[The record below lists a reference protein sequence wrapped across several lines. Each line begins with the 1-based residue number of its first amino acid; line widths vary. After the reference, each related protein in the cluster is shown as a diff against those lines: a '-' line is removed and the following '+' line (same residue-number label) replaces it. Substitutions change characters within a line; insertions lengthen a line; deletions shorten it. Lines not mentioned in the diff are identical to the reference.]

1 MRWTRS
7 KKANR
12 NFRDAR
18 TGTKS
23 RSRTRRSGTSMM
35 PGSGPALG
43 VGGLGIIGLI
53 LSLILGVNLM
63 GTPGT
68 HTTQAFE
75 QVGGRTQ
82 VTAPTELADTS
93 AEWFNFLLTDV
104 QDFWVEKFR
113 GHNIRY
119 QEATLTL
126 YDSPI
131 RTACG
136 MATVEIGPH
145 YCPLDKGIYLEPGFF
160 SAILER
166 RFGASG
172 DFAQA
177 YVVAHEFGHHV
188 QNELGISTH
197 MREQQAR
204 NPRLKNDLSIRLELQ
219 ADCLAGVWAASAAER
234 GLLDAGDTQE
244 ALAAAAAVGDD
255 RIQHAQGHQIN
266 PHTWTHGSAEQRV
279 GWFKRG
285 FETADTEQC
294 DTFGR

>member
-7 KKANR
+7 KKANK

-18 TGTKS
+18 TGGRATGS
-23 RSRTRRSGTSMM
+23 RRRTRATM

-43 VGGLGIIGLI
+43 VGGLGIVGLI
-53 LSLILGVNLM
+53 LSLLLGVNLM

-68 HTTQAFE
+68 PTTQAFE
-75 QVGGRTQ
+75 QVGGPTQ
-82 VTAPTELADTS
+82 HGAPTELADTN

-104 QDFWVEKFR
+104 QDFWVKKFQ

-126 YDSPI
+126 YDTPI
-131 RTACG
+131 RTGCG
-136 MATVEIGPH
+136 TATVEIGPH

-160 SAILER
+160 KAILER
-166 RFGASG
+166 RFGATG

-204 NPRLKNDLSIRLELQ
+204 NPRLKNELSVRLELQ
-219 ADCLAGVWAASAAER
+219 ADCLAGVWAASAHER
-234 GLLDAGDTQE
+234 GLLDPGDTKE
-244 ALAAAAAVGDD
+244 ALEAAAAVGDD
-255 RIQHAQGHQIN
+255 RIQAAQGQRVN
-266 PHTWTHGSAEQRV
+266 PHTWTHGSSEQRV
-279 GWFKRG
+279 YWFQKG
-285 FETADTEQC
+285 FNTADTEQC